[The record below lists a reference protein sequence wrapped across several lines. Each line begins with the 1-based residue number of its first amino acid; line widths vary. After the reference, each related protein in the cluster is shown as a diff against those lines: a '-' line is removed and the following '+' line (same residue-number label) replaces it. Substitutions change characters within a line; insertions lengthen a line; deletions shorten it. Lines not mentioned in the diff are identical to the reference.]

1 MKTQKIVAAI
11 AAASFALGS
20 VSAFAQPRNDQRNQY
35 RTDDRGQYRADDRGR
50 HRADDRGPQRG
61 LQRDDNR
68 RGNRADNRGRGRGAG
83 PDHSFYRGGRLPA
96 QYRSHHYVVNDWRGH
111 RLSAPP
117 RGYHWVQTGGDY
129 VLIAVATGIIAS
141 ILLSQ

>member
-20 VSAFAQPRNDQRNQY
+20 VGAFAQPRNDQRNPY
-35 RTDDRGQYRADDRGR
+35 RADDRGQYRADP
-50 HRADDRGPQRG
+50 RGPQRG
-61 LQRDDNR
+61 LQRGDNR
-68 RGNRADNRGRGRGAG
+68 GGNRADNRRGGRGAG
-83 PDHSFYRGGRLPA
+83 PDHSFHRGGRLPA

-141 ILLSQ
+141 ILLNQ